1 MIFMLT
7 SERERPAMSPHL
19 CARNVKPTAR
29 SVIRLCQR
37 RGQFDEG
44 LTDPPLRA
52 QDISPIKKPRVRFW
66 QILFGRFGDNVHAQP
81 RPIPNRDL
89 AVFDDLIR

>member
-7 SERERPAMSPHL
+7 SERERRPCPPTSV
-19 CARNVKPTAR
+19 RQIVEPTAR
-29 SVIRLCQR
+29 RVIRLCQR

-52 QDISPIKKPRVRFW
+52 QDISPIKKTRVRFW